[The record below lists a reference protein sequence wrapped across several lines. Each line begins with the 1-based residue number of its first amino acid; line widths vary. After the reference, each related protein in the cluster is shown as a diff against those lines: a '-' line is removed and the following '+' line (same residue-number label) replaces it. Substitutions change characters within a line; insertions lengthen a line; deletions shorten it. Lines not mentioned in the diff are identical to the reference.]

1 MSKKKQS
8 YHIFLIA
15 FLSATESR
23 EGDPTLKTTDKG
35 LDREA
40 NCWSIKH
47 NWNSTLWSV
56 TFHVTCNKLE
66 PVRGKNSFAVQ
77 YENRIS
83 QHYVFGFIGTKK
95 INRKEYKRFSKVI
108 AYIHQSSN
116 SVNDVNQQI

>member
-40 NCWSIKH
+40 NCRSIKQ

-77 YENRIS
+77 YENKIS
-83 QHYVFGFIGTKK
+83 SIMSLDSLAPKK
-95 INRKEYKRFSKVI
+95 STEKSTRDFPKS
-108 AYIHQSSN
+108 
-116 SVNDVNQQI
+116 